1 MSRGG
6 KTTKIHAVV
15 DGLGNPVYLQLSP
28 GNDHDSKV
36 AVDVL
41 SHVPLAGSMI
51 LADRGYDTDEIL
63 VYIEDQGAK
72 HTIPPKSNRLYQ
84 RKCDWWLYKE
94 RHLVECFFNKLQ
106 HFRRVAT
113 RYDKLPVSFFAFV
126 LLASISILL
135 K

>member
-6 KTTKIHAVV
+6 KTTKIHAIV
-15 DGLGNPVYLQLSP
+15 DALGNPVYLQLSS
-28 GNDHDSKV
+28 GNENDCAV

-41 SHVPLAGSMI
+41 SHVSLAGNMVI
-51 LADRGYDTDEIL
+51 ADRGYDTDEIL
-63 VYIEDQGAK
+63 VYIEDQDAR
-72 HTIPPKSNRLYQ
+72 HTIPPKSSRTYQ
-84 RKCDWWLYKE
+84 RTCDWWIYKE
-94 RHLVECFFNKLQ
+94 RHLVECFFNKLK

-113 RYDKLPVSFFAFV
+113 RYDKLAQSFFAFV

>member
-1 MSRGG
+1 MD
-6 KTTKIHAVV
+6 A
-15 DGLGNPVYLQLSP
+15 LGNPVYLQLSA
-28 GNDHDSKV
+28 GNVHDSKV
-36 AVDVL
+36 AADVL
-41 SHVPLAGSMI
+41 SNVHLAGSMV

-63 VYIEDQGAK
+63 VYIEDQDAR
-72 HTIPPKSNRLYQ
+72 HTIPPKVNRLYQ

-113 RYDKLPVSFFAFV
+113 RYDKLADSFFAFV
-126 LLASISILL
+126 LLDSISILL

>member
-1 MSRGG
+1 M
-6 KTTKIHAVV
+6 V
-15 DGLGNPVYLQLSP
+15 DALGNPVYLQLSA
-28 GNDHDSKV
+28 GNLNDCSV

-41 SHVPLAGSMI
+41 SHIQIAGSMV

-63 VYIEDQGAK
+63 VYIEDQDAR
-72 HTIPPKSNRLYQ
+72 HTIPPKSDRIYQ

-94 RHLVECFFNKLQ
+94 RHLVECFWGKLK

-113 RYDKLPVSFFAFV
+113 RYDKLAKSFFAFV
-126 LLASISILL
+126 LLASIMILV

>member
-15 DGLGNPVYLQLSP
+15 DALGNPVYLQLSS
-28 GNDHDSKV
+28 GNEHDSKR
-36 AVDVL
+36 AVEIL
-41 SHVPLAGSMI
+41 SHLPLAGRRV

-63 VYIEDQGAK
+63 IYIEDHEAE
-72 HTIPPKSNRLYQ
+72 HVIPPKSNRLYQ

-113 RYDKLPVSFFAFV
+113 RYDKRADSFFAFV

>member
-1 MSRGG
+1 VSRGG

-15 DGLGNPVYLQLSP
+15 DGLGNPVYLQLSA
-28 GNDHDSKV
+28 GNEADCAV

-41 SHVPLAGSMI
+41 SHVPLAGSMV
-51 LADRGYDTDEIL
+51 LADRGYDSDEIL
-63 VYIEDQGAK
+63 VYIEDQDAR
-72 HTIPPKSNRLYQ
+72 HTIPPKANRIYQ

-94 RHLVECFFNKLQ
+94 RHLVECFFNKLE

-113 RYDKLPVSFFAFV
+113 RYDKLPQSFFAFV
-126 LLASISILL
+126 LLASISILV

>member
-1 MSRGG
+1 
-6 KTTKIHAVV
+6 
-15 DGLGNPVYLQLSP
+15 VYRQLSG
-28 GNDHDSKV
+28 GNEHDSKV

-41 SHVPLAGSMI
+41 SHVPIAGSMV
-51 LADRGYDTDEIL
+51 LADRGYDADEIL
-63 VYIEDQGAK
+63 IYIEDQGAA
-72 HTIPPKSNRLYQ
+72 HTIPAKKNRTYQ

-113 RYDKLPVSFFAFV
+113 RYDKLPESFFAFV

>member
-1 MSRGG
+1 M
-6 KTTKIHAVV
+6 
-15 DGLGNPVYLQLSP
+15 GNPVYLQLSS
-28 GNDHDSKV
+28 GNVHDSKV

-41 SHVPLAGSMI
+41 SHVQLAGSMV
-51 LADRGYDTDEIL
+51 LADRGYDSDEIL
-63 VYIEDQGAK
+63 VYIEDQDAR
-72 HTIPPKSNRLYQ
+72 HTIPPKTNRLYQ

-113 RYDKLPVSFFAFV
+113 RYDKLADSFFAFV
-126 LLASISILL
+126 LLASIAILL

>member
-1 MSRGG
+1 M
-6 KTTKIHAVV
+6 V
-15 DGLGNPVYLQLSP
+15 DALGNPVYLQLSE
-28 GNDHDSKV
+28 GNLHDCSV

-41 SHVPLAGSMI
+41 SNVHIAGSMV

-63 VYIEDQGAK
+63 VYIENQDAR

-94 RHLVECFFNKLQ
+94 RHLVECFFNKLK

-113 RYDKLPVSFFAFV
+113 RYDKLAASFFAFV

-135 K
+135 I